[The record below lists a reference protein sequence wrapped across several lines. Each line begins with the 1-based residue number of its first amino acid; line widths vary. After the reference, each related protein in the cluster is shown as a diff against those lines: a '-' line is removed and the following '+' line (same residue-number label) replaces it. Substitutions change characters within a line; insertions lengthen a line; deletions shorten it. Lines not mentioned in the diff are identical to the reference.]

1 MGKFKYQ
8 LPYCSNRIIT
18 PCVVDVSKYVHKNED
33 ILECK
38 RALWDTGAT
47 VTVVSE
53 ILVNQLGLIPTGV
66 KKVAGYDGKPV
77 LRNVYK
83 VDIMID
89 ADMRFSVNAIE
100 APLITTD
107 ILIGMDIIVQGD
119 FCLERRYDDQ
129 ILRFEI

>member
-1 MGKFKYQ
+1 MSRFKYK

-18 PCVVDVSKYVHKNED
+18 PCIVDVSKYVHKNED
-33 ILECK
+33 VLECK

-53 ILVNQLGLIPTGV
+53 ILIDQLGLVPTGV
-66 KKVAGYDGKPV
+66 KKVAGYDGKPM

-83 VDIMID
+83 VDIMLD

-107 ILIGMDIIVQGD
+107 VLIGMDIIVQGD
-119 FCLERRYDDQ
+119 FCLERCNDDQ

>member
-1 MGKFKYQ
+1 MSRFKYQ
-8 LPYCSNRIIT
+8 LPYCSNRIIP

-119 FCLERRYDDQ
+119 FCLERRNDDQ

>member
-1 MGKFKYQ
+1 MGKYKYK

-119 FCLERRYDDQ
+119 FCLERRNDDQ

>member
-1 MGKFKYQ
+1 M
-8 LPYCSNRIIT
+8 
-18 PCVVDVSKYVHKNED
+18 
-33 ILECK
+33 
-38 RALWDTGAT
+38 
-47 VTVVSE
+47 TVVSE

-119 FCLERRYDDQ
+119 FCLERRNDDQ

>member
-1 MGKFKYQ
+1 MSRFKYQ

-119 FCLERRYDDQ
+119 FCLERRNDDQ